1 MSEVFNPK
9 IVIVS
14 IAFRPNVGGVETH
27 LTDLT
32 NEIKNRYQALV
43 VTLPP
48 ISTRVASKVVERD
61 GNLLIWRVPWFGKN
75 LFYKFMNWPI
85 LEFFYLTPPLFFGLL
100 VTLIKHPSIQVIHAQ
115 GFSGGLPAVIL
126 GKIFRKRVL
135 ISTAYIFHFK
145 KDLVGKIA
153 RWVFSSA
160 DRVLC
165 VSKASRKDMKSLGVP
180 ESKLGKCLYWID
192 LNIFKPTNKLE
203 AKKRLG
209 WPNNFS
215 VFFIGRLVKEKGIFQ
230 LLESLPLL
238 PKEIL
243 VYIAGDGMLR
253 KDIEEAAKKNSN
265 LRFLG
270 KIDNTKTPLYYSAA
284 DVVVVP
290 SYEETLGRVNMEALA
305 CSTPVIGS
313 ATGGLKE
320 VVSKNVGL
328 LFKVEPQDI
337 ARAITRLYAD
347 KNLYESFRRNA
358 RAHIQK
364 NFSSKNFA
372 VFDKEYAIK

>member
-1 MSEVFNPK
+1 MNAGFAPK
-9 IVIVS
+9 ILILS
-14 IAFRPNVGGVETH
+14 IAFRPNIGGLETH

-32 NEIKNRYQALV
+32 NEIKKKCQVLV

-48 ISTRVASKVVERD
+48 ISTRVSAKMIERND
-61 GNLLIWRVPWFGKN
+61 NLLIWRVPWFGKD

-100 VTLIKHPSIQVIHAQ
+100 VALLKYPSIQVIHAQ

-126 GKIFRKRVL
+126 GNFFRKRIL
-135 ISTAYIFHFK
+135 ISTAYVFHFK
-145 KDLVGKIA
+145 DDYVRKVA

-165 VSKASRKDMKSLGVP
+165 VSKASTEEMKQLGVAR
-180 ESKLGKCLYWID
+180 SKLGKCLYWID
-192 LNIFKPTNKLE
+192 LNIFKPINKLD
-203 AKKRLG
+203 AKKKLK

-215 VFFIGRLVKEKGIFQ
+215 AFFIGRLVEEKGIFQ
-230 LLESLPLL
+230 LLEALPLL

-243 VYIAGDGMLR
+243 VYIAGDGVLR
-253 KDIEEAAKKNSN
+253 KDVEEAARKNSN

-284 DVVVVP
+284 DCVVVP
-290 SYEETLGRVNMEALA
+290 SFEETLGRVNMEALA
-305 CSTPVIGS
+305 CSTPVVGS
-313 ATGGLKE
+313 STGGLKE

-328 LFKVEPQDI
+328 LFKLEPQDI
-337 ARAITRLYAD
+337 ARTIIRLYED
-347 KNLYESFRRNA
+347 KALYERFRKNA

-364 NFSSKNFA
+364 NFSSKNFK
-372 VFDKEYAIK
+372 VFIKEYDIN